1 MSRVA
6 STPWLLEA
14 IKRIEQ
20 TGEEA
25 QRAIG
30 EGLASIDGAR
40 RRLEAD
46 IPVSEIVADLM
57 AQGGRE
63 ARLRSSAAI
72 EAFEHAV
79 MMYRVGL
86 IRAMVDEEKLSFA
99 EVARRMGV
107 SRQMIA
113 RLYSY
118 DESIPREGVI

>member
-1 MSRVA
+1 MSRLA
-6 STPWLLEA
+6 STTWLLEA
-14 IKRIEQ
+14 IERIEQ

-40 RRLEAD
+40 ERLVAGVS
-46 IPVSEIVADLM
+46 VSEIVADLM

-63 ARLRSSAAI
+63 ARLRSSAAT

-79 MMYRVGL
+79 MIYRVGL
-86 IRAMVDEEKLSFA
+86 IRSMVDEEKLSFA

-113 RLYSY
+113 RLYRY
-118 DESIPREGVI
+118 DEGITPA

>member
-14 IKRIEQ
+14 IKRVEQ

-30 EGLASIDGAR
+30 EGLASIEGAR
-40 RRLEAD
+40 QRLVAGM
-46 IPVSEIVADLM
+46 PVSEIVTDLM

-63 ARLRSSAAI
+63 ARLRSSRAI
-72 EAFEHAV
+72 ETFEHAV

-118 DESIPREGVI
+118 DECVTSA

>member
-1 MSRVA
+1 MARVA
-6 STPWLLEA
+6 SAPKLLEA
-14 IKRIEQ
+14 IERIEQ
-20 TGEEA
+20 TGEDA

-30 EGLASIDGAR
+30 EGLASIEGAR
-40 RRLEAD
+40 ERLAAGL
-46 IPVSEIVADLM
+46 PVSEVVADLM

-63 ARLRSSAAI
+63 ARLRSSGAI

-86 IRAMVDEEKLSFA
+86 IRAMVDEEKLCFA

-113 RLYSY
+113 RLYRTP
-118 DESIPREGVI
+118 ECP